1 MRIFRG
7 SLKEANQP
15 RRRCP
20 YFECFLLLHGKQL
33 SMTEKNAPQALYRQ
47 AKSFVEG
54 KLRLGEWKPGDLI
67 PSENRL
73 VAELGMSRMT
83 VNRALRELTAEGQ
96 LIRIAGVGTFVA
108 DRKPQSNL
116 LMIANIAD
124 EIAARGHRYS
134 CEILEATRE
143 AASMTVAATLQ
154 LPTGSSVLHIVCVH
168 CEEGIPVQLE
178 DRYINPAMAPDFLQQ
193 HFGEHLQPSQYL
205 LQHVPVDEMEHIVDA
220 TLPTVDEGKAL
231 KIDLSEPCLVLMRR
245 TWADRQTVT
254 YVRFLHPSSRYRL
267 GSRFPVNG
275 GNRAR

>member
-1 MRIFRG
+1 M
-7 SLKEANQP
+7 SD
-15 RRRCP
+15 
-20 YFECFLLLHGKQL
+20 
-33 SMTEKNAPQALYRQ
+33 KNAPQALYRK
-47 AKSFVEG
+47 AKSFVES
-54 KLRLGEWKPGDLI
+54 KLLSGEWKPGDLI

-73 VAELGMSRMT
+73 VTELGMSRMT

-96 LIRIAGVGTFVA
+96 LIRLSGVGTFVA

-134 CEILEATRE
+134 CEILEASRE
-143 AASMTVAATLQ
+143 AASMPIAAALQ
-154 LPTGSSVLHIVCVH
+154 LPTGSSVFHIVCVH
-168 CEEGIPVQLE
+168 CEEGTPVQLE

-193 HFGEHLQPSQYL
+193 RFDEHLQPSQYL

-220 TLPTVDEGKAL
+220 TLPTPDECKAL
-231 KIDLSEPCLVLMRR
+231 DIDATEPCLVLMRR
-245 TWADRQTVT
+245 TWVARQAVT

-275 GNRAR
+275 GNHAR